1 MTASELTNNSVEFV
15 RLILLNTLQS
25 TLQSTLQ
32 NTWQD
37 TWQKTFQFAKCFGLF
52 VTDLSLQKR
61 FSRKGYL
68 HSRYLIGTR

>member
-15 RLILLNTLQS
+15 RLIL
-25 TLQSTLQ
+25 QSTLQ
-32 NTWQD
+32 NTWLD